1 MPFPSSER
9 AIQFAI
15 SLVMSMVA
23 MASYY
28 YVDNFMTL
36 VSEESTL
43 VSSRCSPGYFAHGTQ
58 CYPQLGCNDLI
69 SDVQVYDEVI
79 LGFSS
84 ARMIKLAEWKHK
96 KLVKHH
102 SLNNLNMESD
112 FRDHLS
118 LFKEVLHDQLI
129 GYCDAPGHFVFITE
143 YHLHSKASLQHPQE
157 LHERLQLCSSYAE
170 LLVFLHEK
178 DIVLQFDDEA
188 HFLDEIIISQDPWR
202 LILDD
207 VMLMRSSNSTLN
219 NLDIWMTPEV
229 CNAFLRSKD
238 KHVKVYLSQI
248 HKQCRDKDPDK
259 RPNAGQLVKSYKDVQ
274 LKLQL
279 SPSI

>member
-1 MPFPSSER
+1 MAWVTFIQCFSEYYQQLINIQKSIFCLKMPFPSSER

-15 SLVMSMVA
+15 SLVMSMLA
-23 MASYY
+23 MASYN
-28 YVDNFMTL
+28 YVDNFMII

-58 CYPQLGCNDLI
+58 CHPQLGCNDLI

-143 YHLHSKASLQHPQE
+143 YHLHSKAGHCNILTGLVEGILYWPAFIW
-157 LHERLQLCSSYAE
+157 RFFWRRKIQLA
-170 LLVFLHEK
+170 
-178 DIVLQFDDEA
+178 
-188 HFLDEIIISQDPWR
+188 
-202 LILDD
+202 
-207 VMLMRSSNSTLN
+207 
-219 NLDIWMTPEV
+219 
-229 CNAFLRSKD
+229 AF
-238 KHVKVYLSQI
+238 
-248 HKQCRDKDPDK
+248 
-259 RPNAGQLVKSYKDVQ
+259 
-274 LKLQL
+274 
-279 SPSI
+279 

>member
-15 SLVMSMVA
+15 SLVMSIVA
-23 MASYY
+23 MASYS
-28 YVDNFMTL
+28 YVDNFMII
-36 VSEESTL
+36 VSEESTSI
-43 VSSRCSPGYFAHGTQ
+43 SSRCSPGYFAHGTQ
-58 CYPQLGCNDLI
+58 CHPQLGCNDLI

-143 YHLHSKASLQHPQE
+143 YHLHSKAGDCIILTGLVE
-157 LHERLQLCSSYAE
+157 GILH
-170 LLVFLHEK
+170 
-178 DIVLQFDDEA
+178 
-188 HFLDEIIISQDPWR
+188 
-202 LILDD
+202 
-207 VMLMRSSNSTLN
+207 
-219 NLDIWMTPEV
+219 
-229 CNAFLRSKD
+229 
-238 KHVKVYLSQI
+238 
-248 HKQCRDKDPDK
+248 
-259 RPNAGQLVKSYKDVQ
+259 
-274 LKLQL
+274 
-279 SPSI
+279 